1 MKTIFI
7 LRHAKSDSDNPKLND
22 FERPLNERGVEAAG
36 RIGAYFKSKK
46 YSCDIVLC
54 SSAQRTRET
63 FGLIKP
69 YLHDGM
75 SLKLDDL
82 LYLAEPKYL
91 VRCLRA
97 LSDDVQSAM
106 IIGHNPGLEQ
116 LAHSLV
122 AKARGAEASA
132 LQRSLEDGFP
142 TCALAVVRSA
152 AETWAGLK
160 PGRCELLDFVRP
172 RDLLPRNG
180 DVNVE

>member
-7 LRHAKSDSDNPKLND
+7 LRHAKSDSDNPQLND

-36 RIGAYFKSKK
+36 KIGAYFKSKK

-63 FGLIKP
+63 FGLIEP
-69 YLHDGM
+69 YLHKGM
-75 SLKLDDL
+75 SVKLDDQ
-82 LYLAEPKYL
+82 LYLAELKYL

-97 LSDDVQSAM
+97 LNENVQSAM

-116 LAHSLV
+116 LARSLV
-122 AKARGAEASA
+122 AKVRSAEASA

-142 TCALAVVRSA
+142 TCALAVIESS
-152 AETWAGLK
+152 AETWSALK
-160 PGRCELLDFVRP
+160 PGKLLDFVRP
-172 RDLLPRNG
+172 RDL
-180 DVNVE
+180 

>member
-7 LRHAKSDSDNPKLND
+7 LRHAKSESDKLQMND
-22 FERPLNERGVEAAG
+22 FERPLNGRGVEAAG
-36 RIGAYFKSKK
+36 KIGAYFKSKE

-54 SSAQRTRET
+54 STAQRTRET

-69 YLHDGM
+69 SLLDGV
-75 SLKLDDL
+75 SAEFDDL

-91 VRCLRA
+91 VRCLHA
-97 LSDDVQSAM
+97 LRDDVQSAM

-122 AKARGAEASA
+122 AKARGAESA

-172 RDLLPRNG
+172 RDL
-180 DVNVE
+180 